1 MTLMN
6 TLRGIG
12 VVPLAGAS
20 IASAQQYP
28 TKRMLILV
36 RTTPREEV
44 KKPTEGRHAKQ
55 HVL

>member
-12 VVPLAGAS
+12 VVLLAGAS

-55 HVL
+55 HV